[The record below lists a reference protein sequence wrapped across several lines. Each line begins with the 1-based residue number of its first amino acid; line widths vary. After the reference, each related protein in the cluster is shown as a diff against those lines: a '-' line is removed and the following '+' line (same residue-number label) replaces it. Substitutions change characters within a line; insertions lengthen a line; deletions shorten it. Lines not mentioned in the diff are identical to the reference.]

1 MIIKLF
7 LRHEILN
14 LLKSKRILL
23 TVIMFLILF
32 ASIFTVR
39 VIDYQKQINEYISEV
54 MIAEDAMRDVP
65 NYSHLNPRAMH
76 RPMLFSIYNQGFK
89 FNRVISILFFEAIEN
104 SISINEGVNL
114 VYFGKNNIDITFL
127 ITFFLSLFILLISY
141 DSVNGEKK
149 SGTLRILMAYPVKRQ
164 SFILKKMLGVFIFVT
179 FAFTFP
185 FLLSLFVLIIIY
197 GSLLT
202 GSFFLS
208 AFFYWFL
215 TLLFIF
221 FFCMFGILMS
231 VCTTSP
237 DRSLVFCLLSWMLL
251 CIILPICWENIISRK
266 LYANQ
271 LNHLKRTVIDR
282 RSIAEEIYNNFEWEG
297 NIAYITGNSRNTNK
311 VELFSFTRIYQMHY
325 RLQKY
330 LYDSVSPAIFDIETA
345 ADDVQRKFINID
357 NTKNRLFFFNPIVL
371 FQNMSNLIAG
381 NSRAD
386 YLKFLQDGRSIRNDL
401 TGTGVKEGWLF
412 DYRYFAMYEDE
423 NLMWDEDVFWH
434 KYMTIDIEELS
445 QELSMLLENA
455 KKFSFDLP
463 AIRRYEQPNLSF
475 GEIFNKIIEVL
486 ALLIASILALLIITW
501 YKFMRYDV
509 R

>member
-1 MIIKLF
+1 MILKYF
-7 LRHEILN
+7 LEHELIN
-14 LLKSKRILL
+14 MLKSKRIFL

-32 ASIFTVR
+32 ASIFIVR
-39 VIDYQKQINEYISEV
+39 VVNYQKQINEYLSEV
-54 MIAEDAMRDVP
+54 MLAEDAMKNLP
-65 NYSHLNPRAMH
+65 NYSHINPKAIN
-76 RPMLFSIYNQGFK
+76 RPLVFSIYNQGFQ

-104 SISINEGVNL
+104 SESINEGVNL

-149 SGTLRILMAYPVKRQ
+149 TGTLRLLMTYPIKRQ
-164 SFILKKMLGVFIFVT
+164 SFILKKMLGVFIFVSFT
-179 FAFTFP
+179 FTFP
-185 FLLSLFVLIIIY
+185 FALSLFILLFMY

-215 TLLFIF
+215 VLLFIF
-221 FFCMFGILMS
+221 FFCMLGIFLS

-237 DRSLVFCLLSWMLL
+237 DRSLVFSLLTWMLL
-251 CIILPICWENIISRK
+251 SIILPICWENIISRK

-282 RSIAEEIYNNFEWEG
+282 RLIAEEIHSNFEWDG
-297 NIAYITGNSRNTNK
+297 NIVHITGNSRNTNK
-311 VELFSFTRIYQMHY
+311 VELFSFTRMYQMHY
-325 RLQKY
+325 RLQRY
-330 LYDSVSPAIFDIETA
+330 LYDFMSPAIFDVETA
-345 ADDVQRKFINID
+345 ADNIQRKLINIE
-357 NTKNRLFFFNPIVL
+357 NTKNRIFFFNPIVL

-381 NSRAD
+381 NSRSD
-386 YLKFLQDGRSIRNDL
+386 YLSFLSDGRSIRNDL

-412 DYRYFAMYEDE
+412 DYRYFAMYDDE